1 MESVAYLWEYKKLP
15 ATICVV
21 SDCTKSCFF
30 IDTGMMEQE
39 LLEIMEPKTLSI
51 RGARMHNL
59 KNIDVD
65 LPRNQLV
72 VFTGLSGSGKSTL
85 AFDTLYAEGQRRYV
99 ESLSTYAR
107 QFLGQMDKPD
117 VDALEG
123 LSPAVSIEQK
133 TTSKNP
139 RSTVGTVTEIYDH
152 LRLLFARC
160 GHPHCHIC
168 GSAIQAQS
176 IEDMVNALMKLPEGT
191 KVVLLAPLV
200 TGRKGRH
207 EQLFAR
213 IQKEGF
219 VRVRVDGDILHAD
232 DIVALD
238 KNQRHSIEVVVDR
251 LVIKESVRRRLSDS
265 VGTAVK
271 LTEGFLLALFPED
284 NSERLFSELAACHD
298 CAISVPPMTT
308 QLFSFNNPQ
317 GACSEC
323 GGLGVKQ
330 FFDSALVVPDP
341 EKSISDGAL
350 APWGWRG
357 GDSYTGQMLDGV
369 AKHYKISLKTPFKKL
384 PEKIQKIFLYGS
396 GEEEIHFHYRKGRRI
411 MSSVKSFEGI
421 IPQLDRRF
429 HETQSGMIR
438 EELSKY
444 MNEQTCL
451 SCSGARLKPESL
463 AVRVG
468 VWSIYELTRLSIDKL
483 LVEIPLLPLSTREWQ
498 IGEPIMKEVVD
509 RLSFLEDV
517 GLGYLSLE
525 RRSGTLSGGE
535 AQRIRLASQIGSRLA
550 GVLYILDEPSI
561 GLHQRDN
568 QKLINTLLELRDMGN
583 SVIVVEHDT
592 ETILA
597 ADHVLDMGL
606 GAGIH
611 GGEVVFSGQVN
622 GLLASEKSVTGA
634 YLSGRKKIDTP
645 VKRRTVRKGK
655 KSVIRIKNGTI
666 NNLKKVSVVFPL
678 GVMTC
683 VTGVSGS
690 GKSSL
695 VIETLYRYAKAGL
708 GLRSPRYSQAGT
720 TLSGLELIDKIV
732 DIDQSPIGRT
742 PRSNPATYTGV
753 FTPIRDLFSRLPES
767 RSRGYKLGRFSFNIK
782 GGRCEAC
789 DGEGVNKIAMHF
801 LPDIYVECESCRGK
815 RYNSETLEIKYRGKN
830 IHEVLSMTVEEA
842 LKFFKNV
849 PPVKNRLQTLFD
861 VGLSYISLGQS
872 SVTLSG
878 GEAQRVKL
886 ARELSGRSSGKTL
899 YILDEPTTG
908 LHPADIQHLLNVLN
922 RLVEQ
927 GNSVV
932 VIEHNLDV
940 VKTADWIIDVGPEGG
955 DGGGLIVATGTPE
968 NIAREKFSYTGKFLK
983 QVLTA
988 L

>member
-1 MESVAYLWEYKKLP
+1 
-15 ATICVV
+15 
-21 SDCTKSCFF
+21 
-30 IDTGMMEQE
+30 
-39 LLEIMEPKTLSI
+39 MEPKTLSI

-117 VDALEG
+117 VDSLEG

-152 LRLLFARC
+152 LRLLYARC

-168 GSAIQAQS
+168 GSEIQAQS
-176 IEDMVNALMKLPEGT
+176 IEDMVNALMQLPEGT
-191 KVVLLAPLV
+191 KIILLAPLV
-200 TGRKGRH
+200 TARKGRH
-207 EQLFAR
+207 EQLLSR
-213 IQKEGF
+213 IRKEGF
-219 VRVRVDGDILHAD
+219 VRVRIDGDIIHAD
-232 DIVALD
+232 DVTSLK
-238 KNQRHSIEVVVDR
+238 KNIKHSIEVVVDR
-251 LVIKESVRRRLSDS
+251 LVIKEGIRRRLSDS
-265 VGTAVK
+265 VSTAVK
-271 LTEGFLLALFPED
+271 LTEGFLLVLDPED
-284 NSERLFSELAACHD
+284 DSVKLFSELAACHN
-298 CAISVPPMTT
+298 CSISMPPIST

-317 GACSEC
+317 GACDEC

-330 FFDSALVVPDP
+330 FFDQGLVVPDP
-341 EKSISDGAL
+341 GKSIEQGAL

-357 GDSYTGQMLDGV
+357 EVSYTGQMLSGV
-369 AKHYKISLKTPFKKL
+369 AEHYKVSLTTPFSEL
-384 PEKIQKIFLYGS
+384 PEKVQQIFLYGS
-396 GEEEIHFHYRKGRRI
+396 GSEEIHFHYQKGRRI
-411 MSSVKSFEGI
+411 MSSVKCFEGV

-438 EELSKY
+438 DELSKY
-444 MNEQTCL
+444 MTEQTCP
-451 SCSGARLKPESL
+451 SCSGARLKPEAL
-463 AVRVG
+463 AVKVG
-468 VWSIYELTRLSIDKL
+468 DWSIYELTCLSIDKL
-483 LVEIPLLPLSTREWQ
+483 LMKIPLLPFSARERQ
-498 IGEPIMKEVVD
+498 IGESILKEIVD

-525 RRSGTLSGGE
+525 RRAGTLSGGE

-568 QKLINTLLELRDMGN
+568 QKLINTLLELRDLGN

-592 ETILA
+592 DTILA
-597 ADHVLDMGL
+597 ADHVLDMGP
-606 GAGIH
+606 GAGVH
-611 GGEVVFSGQVN
+611 GGEIVFSGQVDQ
-622 GLLASEKSVTGA
+622 LLESEKSVTGA
-634 YLSGRKKIDTP
+634 YLSGRLEIEKP
-645 VKRRTVRKGK
+645 SKRRKVLRSNK
-655 KSVIRIKNGTI
+655 KKLRLKNAI
-666 NNLKKVSVVFPL
+666 VNNLKNVSIDFPL

-695 VIETLYRYAKAGL
+695 VIETLFRHAKAGL
-708 GLRSPRYSQAGT
+708 NSRLSTISVDGT
-720 TLSGLELIDKIV
+720 TLSGLDLIDKII

-753 FTPIRDLFSRLPES
+753 FTPIRDLFARLPES

-801 LPDIYVECESCRGK
+801 LPDIYVECETCKGK
-815 RYNSETLEIKYRGKN
+815 RYNSETLEIQYRGKN
-830 IHEVLSMTVEEA
+830 IHEVLAMTVEEA
-842 LKFFKNV
+842 LEFFKNV
-849 PPVKNRLQTLFD
+849 PPIKHRLQTLFD

-886 ARELSGRSSGKTL
+886 ARELSSRGSGKTL

-908 LHPADIQHLLNVLN
+908 LHPADIQHLLDVLN

-955 DGGGLIVATGTPE
+955 DGGGQIVACGTPE
-968 NIAREKFSYTGKFLK
+968 KIASSEESFTGSFLSEI
-983 QVLTA
+983 L
-988 L
+988 LP

>member
-1 MESVAYLWEYKKLP
+1 
-15 ATICVV
+15 
-21 SDCTKSCFF
+21 
-30 IDTGMMEQE
+30 
-39 LLEIMEPKTLSI
+39 MEPEKISI

-65 LPRNQLV
+65 IPRNSLV

-160 GHPHCHIC
+160 GRPYCPEC
-168 GSAIQAQS
+168 GDEIRSQS
-176 IEDMVNALMKLPEGT
+176 IEDMVNILSAHKTGT
-191 KVVLLAPLV
+191 KLILLAPLV
-200 TGRKGRH
+200 TAKKGRH
-207 EQLFAR
+207 EQLLAR
-213 IQKEGF
+213 IRKEGF
-219 VRVRVDGDILHAD
+219 VRVRVDGEILHTD
-232 DIVALD
+232 DIQELE
-238 KNQRHSIEVVVDR
+238 KNKRHSIEVVVDR
-251 LVIKESVRRRLSDS
+251 VVIKEKGRRRLSDS
-265 VGTAVK
+265 VTTAVK
-271 LTEGFLLALFPED
+271 LTDGFLLANYPDSGE
-284 NSERLFSELAACHD
+284 EQLFSEFAACHR
-298 CAISVPPMTT
+298 CGISMPKLST

-317 GACSEC
+317 GACEEC

-330 FFDSALVVPDP
+330 YFAPDLIVPDP
-341 EKSISDGAL
+341 RCSLKNGAI
-350 APWGWRG
+350 APWGRRG
-357 GDSYTGQMLDGV
+357 MKTYSGQMLTAV
-369 AKHYKISLKTPFKKL
+369 AAHYSFSMSTPFAKL
-384 PEKIQKIFLYGS
+384 PGNVQKILLYGS
-396 GEEEIHFHYRKGRRI
+396 GTEEISFFYEKGRRTI
-411 MSSVKSFEGI
+411 SAVKPYEGV
-421 IPQLDRRF
+421 IPQLSRRF
-429 HETQSGMIR
+429 LETQSAMIR
-438 EELSKY
+438 EELGKF
-444 MNEQTCL
+444 MNEQ
-451 SCSGARLKPESL
+451 SCPACHGARLRPEAL
-463 AVRVG
+463 AVQIG
-468 VWSIYELTRLSIDKL
+468 KWNINELTCFTIDAL
-483 LVEIPLLPLSTREWQ
+483 MENLPLIPFTDRERQ
-498 IGEPIMKEVVD
+498 IGEPVLKEIVD

-525 RRSGTLSGGE
+525 RRAGTLSGGE

-592 ETILA
+592 DTILT
-597 ADHVLDMGL
+597 ADHVLDMGP
-606 GAGIH
+606 GAGVH
-611 GGEVVFSGQVN
+611 GGEVVYSGDVA
-622 GLLASEKSVTGA
+622 GLLRCEDSLTGKYLTGVEKIA
-634 YLSGRKKIDTP
+634 IPK
-645 VKRRTVRKGK
+645 KRRKAARSKYL
-655 KSVIRIKNGTI
+655 RLKNCVV
-666 NNLKKVSVVFPL
+666 NNLRIVNVAFPL
-678 GVMTC
+678 GVMSC

-695 VIETLYRYAKAGL
+695 VIETLFRLVKEGL
-708 GLRSPRYSQAGT
+708 ARRLERIQIGET
-720 TLSGLELIDKIV
+720 TLTGLQYIDKII

-753 FTPIRDLFSRLPES
+753 FTPIRELFARLPDS
-767 RSRGYKLGRFSFNIK
+767 RIRGYKLGQFSFNVK

-789 DGEGVNKIAMHF
+789 EGEGVNKIAMHF
-801 LPDIYVECESCRGK
+801 LPDIYVVCDACNGK
-815 RYNSETLEIKYRGKN
+815 RYNRETLEIQYRGKN
-830 IHEVLSMTVEEA
+830 IHQVLSMTVDEA
-842 LKFFKNV
+842 LDFFKNI
-849 PPVKNRLQTLFD
+849 PPVKNRLQTLHD
-861 VGLSYISLGQS
+861 VGLTYISLGQS

-886 ARELSGRSSGKTL
+886 AKELSARASGKTL

-908 LHPADIQHLLNVLN
+908 LHPADIKHLLAVLS
-922 RLVEQ
+922 RLVEN

-940 VKTADWIIDVGPEGG
+940 IKTADRIIDVGPEGG
-955 DGGGLIVATGTPE
+955 DLGGTIVATGTPE
-968 NIAREKFSYTGKFLK
+968 QLCNTEESFTGYYLRD
-983 QVLTA
+983 VLSE
-988 L
+988 